1 MIKFILFSCSLLL
14 LSINLL
20 AFEVKPTQELS
31 SLFKRFDRDQ
41 DKKITVEDKIPEN
54 SLFILTTSGEKK
66 LSVQGTYPLSNLA
79 QELKIAQLTGAE
91 LNGREIFINP
101 VDRISYVIKE
111 RFWNGL
117 TRRIDASTLD
127 QVIEDPKIKSEKK
140 YLYVPFSDE
149 TTYNYYKKLAG
160 PKLEVVKLPQ
170 EIPSGFIL
178 SLGKKQGL
186 LSLALKDGQGV
197 PYVVPGGRFNEM
209 YGWDSFFHTLGTMND
224 GRVDLA
230 RGMVENMVYQIN
242 HYGKILNAN
251 RTYYLSRS
259 QPPFLT
265 SMIRA
270 VYPGLP
276 QDKKSLEWLGHA
288 LKAAIKEYETVWMGK
303 DRLTP
308 TGLSRY
314 AGFDEGIPPEVEPGH
329 FNEVLKP
336 FALKHKKTIPVLM
349 EEFNRGKIQDPELK
363 EFFYQDRALRESGH
377 DTTFRFRTGGKDRAA
392 DFVTVDLNS
401 LLYKYELDIALL
413 IDQYF
418 EGVFEQQ
425 TAQHFYQAALKRRE
439 LMKKFLWNKEKGL
452 FFDYNWKEGK
462 ISSYLS
468 ATTLYPLW
476 AGHGHEARF
485 KLLSLPEAKRLLT
498 NALKELEQNGGLS
511 ATAEVSLKRFGD
523 SKSERQWEYPN
534 GWAPHQILAW
544 IGLKEYGF
552 HRDAHRLIYK
562 WLYMMTRNFRDYH
575 GTIPEKYDVVS
586 MSHKVFSEYGNVG
599 TKFSYIT
606 MEGFGWMNASYQ
618 LGLKELPGPMQTRL
632 RNLTPPEWLRSEDT
646 TETN

>member
-1 MIKFILFSCSLLL
+1 MVKFILFSCALLL
-14 LSINLL
+14 NPVKLF
-20 AFEVKPTQELS
+20 AFEVQSKQELG
-31 SLFKRFDRDQ
+31 LIFKKFDRDQ
-41 DKKITVEDKIPEN
+41 DKKITIEDKIPED
-54 SLFILTTSGEKK
+54 SPHILTTTKGKK

-79 QELKIAQLTGAE
+79 QELKLSEVTGDE
-91 LNGREIFINP
+91 LKVGKIFINP

-111 RFWNGL
+111 RFWDGL

-127 QVIEDPKIKSEKK
+127 QVTQDPKINSDKK

-149 TTYNYYKKLAG
+149 ATYAYYKKLER
-160 PKLEVVKLPQ
+160 PQLEVIKLPQ
-170 EIPSGFIL
+170 TMPLGFVH
-178 SLGKKQGL
+178 SLGNKQGL
-186 LSLALKDGQGV
+186 LSLALKDGKGV

-209 YGWDSFFHTLGTMND
+209 YGWDSFFHTLGTMTD

-270 VYPGLP
+270 VYSELP
-276 QDKKSLEWLGHA
+276 KDKKSREWLKEA
-288 LKAAIKEYETVWMGK
+288 LKAAIIEYETVWMGK
-303 DRLTP
+303 DRLTSI
-308 TGLSRY
+308 GLSRY

-336 FALKHKKTIPVLM
+336 FAIKYKKSIPVLM
-349 EEFNRGKIQDPELK
+349 EDFNSGIIQDPELK

-401 LLYKYELDIALL
+401 LLYKYELDIALF
-413 IDQYF
+413 IDQHF
-418 EGVFEQQ
+418 EGVFEQKS
-425 TAQHFYQAALKRRE
+425 ANHFYQAALKRKE
-439 LMKKFLWNKEKGL
+439 LMKKFLWDKEKGL

-476 AGHGHEARF
+476 AGHGHETRF
-485 KLLSLPEAKRLLT
+485 KILSIPEAKRLMT

-511 ATAEVSLKRFGD
+511 ATAEASLKKFGD
-523 SKSERQWEYPN
+523 SKNERQWEYPN

-552 HRDAHRLIYK
+552 HQDAHRLIYK
-562 WLYMMTRNFRDYH
+562 WLYMITRNFRDYH

-618 LGLKELPGPMQTRL
+618 LGLKELPGPLQTRL

-646 TETN
+646 AETN

>member
-1 MIKFILFSCSLLL
+1 MIKLIIFSCSLLL
-14 LSINLL
+14 LSAQLQ
-20 AFEVKPTQELS
+20 AFEVKFAQELD

-41 DKKITVEDKIPEN
+41 DKKITVEDKIPED
-54 SLFILTTSGEKK
+54 SLYILTTTGGKK

-79 QELKIAQLTGAE
+79 QELKLSELTGDE
-91 LNGREIFINP
+91 LVAREIFINP

-111 RFWNGL
+111 RFWDGL

-127 QVIEDPKIKSEKK
+127 QVIKDSKIKSDKK
-140 YLYVPFSDE
+140 YLYVPASDE
-149 TTYNYYKKLAG
+149 ITYAYYKKITD
-160 PKLEVVKLPQ
+160 PNLEVIKLPSK
-170 EIPSGFIL
+170 IPSGFIQ

-186 LSLALKDGQGV
+186 LSLAIKDGRGV

-209 YGWDSFFHTLGTMND
+209 YGWDSFFHTLGTMSD

-230 RGMVENMVYQIN
+230 QGMVENMVYQIN

-270 VYPGLP
+270 VYPSLP
-276 QDKKSLEWLGHA
+276 KDKKSLEWLRHG

-303 DRLTP
+303 DRLTS

-314 AGFDEGIPPEVEPGH
+314 AGFDEGIPPEVETGH
-329 FNEVLKP
+329 FDEVLKP
-336 FALKHKKTIPVLM
+336 FAAKYKKTIPVLM
-349 EEFNRGKIQDPELK
+349 EEFNSGRVQDPELK

-377 DTTFRFRTGGKDRAA
+377 DTTYRFRIGGKDRAA

-413 IDQYF
+413 IDQHF
-418 EGVFEQQ
+418 GGVFEQQ
-425 TAQHFYQAALKRRE
+425 TAQFFYQAALKRKE
-439 LMKKFLWNKEKGL
+439 LMKKFLWNEEKGL

-476 AGHGHEARF
+476 ASHRHEARF
-485 KLLSLPEAKRLLT
+485 KILSMLEAKRLIE
-498 NALKELEQNGGLS
+498 NALPELEQNGGLS
-511 ATAEVSLKRFGD
+511 ATAEASLKKFGD
-523 SKSERQWEYPN
+523 SKNERQWEYPN

-552 HRDAHRLIYK
+552 HQDAHRLIYK
-562 WLYMMTRNFRDYH
+562 WLYMITRNFRDYH

-618 LGLKELPGPMQTRL
+618 LGLKELPESLQTRL
-632 RNLTPPEWLRSEDT
+632 RSLTPPEWLRSEDAA
-646 TETN
+646 ETD